1 MKKYLIAFAA
11 TLMTGAA
18 YAADAVY
25 EEAPVPVEVAG
36 FTWSGFY
43 AGVHGGYSWSDA
55 DFESQSGIPVPVSL
69 ISEGDL
75 DGFLVGLHAGVNHQF
90 DSNIVLG
97 IELDLDYRDG
107 DDNAAITFSGVPA
120 PGITLETEMNW
131 AASARLRAGYAMDRW
146 LPYVTGGFAIA
157 DYDANLG
164 GPGFPPQPFGTSFS
178 DTSVGFTVGGGAE
191 YAFTDNLIFR
201 AEYRYTNFGEE
212 DVLAIFAPTGG
223 STFEIDSHD
232 INIGVSVKF

>member
-1 MKKYLIAFAA
+1 MAEVSVYNPAMVLPDVQFSGGNTMKKYLIASAA
-11 TLMTGAA
+11 TLMTGSAF
-18 YAADAVY
+18 AADVVY

-55 DFESQSGIPVPVSL
+55 DFEASGGLPSAISV

-75 DGFLVGLHAGVNHQF
+75 DGFLVGLHTGVQHQF

-97 IELDLDYRDG
+97 VELDVDYRDG
-107 DDNAAITFSGVPA
+107 EDDAALTVSGTPTGVSIA
-120 PGITLETEMNW
+120 TEMNW

-157 DYDANLG
+157 DYDAECFWRRSL
-164 GPGFPPQPFGTSFS
+164 PGRCGQLSATRLS
-178 DTSVGFTVGGGAE
+178 DLQSAAASNTPS
-191 YAFTDNLIFR
+191 
-201 AEYRYTNFGEE
+201 
-212 DVLAIFAPTGG
+212 PT
-223 STFEIDSHD
+223 T
-232 INIGVSVKF
+232 